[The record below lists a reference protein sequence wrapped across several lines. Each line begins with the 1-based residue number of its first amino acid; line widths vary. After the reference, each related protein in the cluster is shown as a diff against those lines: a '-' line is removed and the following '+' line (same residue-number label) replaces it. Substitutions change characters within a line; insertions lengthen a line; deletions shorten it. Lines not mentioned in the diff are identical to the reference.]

1 MGLGIPRNVLGAAA
15 AMSLAVPAMGGNSV
29 SMGDDLKATVV
40 LHGFA
45 CDQIASK
52 KRNGDSDYL
61 VACKDGNRY
70 HVFVDPRGRVM
81 VEKQ

>member
-1 MGLGIPRNVLGAAA
+1 MGLGIPKNVLAAA
-15 AMSLAVPAMGGNSV
+15 AVMSLAIPAMAANSAPV
-29 SMGDDLKATVV
+29 GDDLKATVV
-40 LHGFA
+40 LHGYA
-45 CDQIASK
+45 CDQVAST

-70 HVFVDPRGRVM
+70 RVFVDPHGRVT